1 MMAAAVTVDLRHCC
15 KDHLVTDDSEES
27 WACMARIRRF
37 GEQMLASVTVWGG
50 PSPPASHVE
59 SRSPWVF
66 KVILASST
74 RPASPA
80 SA

>member
-37 GEQMLASVTVWGG
+37 GEQMLASVSGVVRVRQRVT
-50 PSPPASHVE
+50 SSHGHRGY
-59 SRSPWVF
+59 SR
-66 KVILASST
+66 LY
-74 RPASPA
+74 
-80 SA
+80 